1 MSRPDVSVN
10 AWFAARAV
18 RSPHRHA
25 LTFEGVTL
33 TYAALL
39 DRVEHLA
46 GGLAAAGVGAGDRVA
61 FLGVNQPALIETFLA
76 ANRLGAIF
84 LPLNFRLAAPEIDF
98 ILADSE
104 PAAIV
109 ADVAHQQV
117 LDDVPATPAV
127 RVGVAATAATGWTP
141 MGELLRAD
149 PAPAR
154 IAEEDDPAIL
164 MYTSGTTGHPKGVI
178 LTNGNLFWNNINLE
192 HLYDVREDDVTLVV
206 APMFHIAGLNVTVFT
221 TLLKGGEVRIH
232 RSFDPAAVLDEIER
246 SAISTMFVVPAMLN
260 SLCERGDFAVRD
272 LSSLRVVICGGAPVP
287 EALLHRFADRGIGVL
302 QGYGL
307 TETAPSGI
315 FLTAE
320 HALSRIG
327 SAGRP
332 ALFVE
337 AQLRTDDGTVIT
349 ESGVRGEVC
358 LRGPNIS
365 PGYWNRPDA
374 TAAAHDVDGWFHTG
388 DVGVRDAEGFYVIVD
403 RVKDMVITGGEN
415 VSPAEVENA
424 VFTHPAVAD
433 VAVIGVP
440 DEKWGEA
447 VTAVVVLRPDTDLT
461 LEQLRDHCAESLAR
475 YKLPTRLILSDELPR
490 NGAGK
495 VQKFRL
501 IESILTK

>member
-1 MSRPDVSVN
+1 MSRPDVSIS
-10 AWFAARAV
+10 AWFAARAD
-18 RSPHRHA
+18 RSPHRRA
-25 LTFEGVTL
+25 LTFEGITV

-39 DRVEHLA
+39 DRVERLA

-61 FLGVNQPALIETFLA
+61 FLGANQPALIETFLA
-76 ANRLGAIF
+76 ANRLGAVF

-109 ADVAHQQV
+109 ADSAHRPV
-117 LDDVPATPAV
+117 LDAIDSRSATRVCVDGTDAV
-127 RVGVAATAATGWTP
+127 GWTCMAELLVAAQ
-141 MGELLRAD
+141 
-149 PAPAR
+149 APAR
-154 IAEEDDPAIL
+154 TAEEDDAAIL
-164 MYTSGTTGHPKGVI
+164 MYTSGTTGRPKGVI

-221 TLLKGGEVRIH
+221 TLFKGGEVRIH
-232 RSFDPAAVLDEIER
+232 RSFDASAVLDEVER
-246 SAISTMFVVPAMLN
+246 SSITTMFVVPAMLN
-260 SLCERGDFAVRD
+260 AICARPDFAGRD

-287 EALLHRFADRGIGVL
+287 EALLRRYADRGIGVL

-307 TETAPSGI
+307 TETSPAAI

-332 ALFVE
+332 PLFVE
-337 AQLRTDDGTVIT
+337 VQLRTDDGTVIT

-358 LRGPNIS
+358 LRGPNVS

-374 TAAAHDVDGWFHTG
+374 TAEAHDADGWFHTG
-388 DVGVRDAEGFYVIVD
+388 DIGVRDAEGFYAIVD

-424 VFTHPAVAD
+424 VYTHPAVAD

-440 DEKWGEA
+440 DERWGEA
-447 VTAVVVLRPDTDLT
+447 VTAVVVLRPDADLT
-461 LEQLRDHCAESLAR
+461 LEQLRDHCSRSLAR
-475 YKLPTRLILSDELPR
+475 YKLPNRLILSDELPR
-490 NGAGK
+490 NASGK

-501 IESILTK
+501 TESIHAI